1 MISKDTI
8 HDFKR
13 THLGEQELLQRKLRL
28 SARIRTLLLL
38 LESDDLKQLS
48 HDAFEKIASSQNY
61 QTLLDLNLIENIST
75 QNIQTTSSIST
86 TETTTIQPDQL
97 DTITTPITQHPK
109 DQTLHQHKIKIQL
122 LNFGEIKTI
131 MQQTLKQYCGLMAKN
146 LILAIENAHSTHD
159 IRQYQGKWL
168 TTLFETRISR
178 QQLNELLQVI
188 NQSMDNIEA
197 LN

>member
-178 QQLNELLQVI
+178 QQLNELLQAI